1 MKITFNGIWP
11 SEKIT
16 GVKNDFAELVGEEI
30 LSISG
35 AQVGSVYVFLI
46 TKSGKAIKLHHYQDC
61 FEYVSV
67 EDVDGDPQ
75 DLIGALVTS
84 VEEVCNESQDT
95 EDGTQTWTFYKLET
109 SKGGLVIRWNGES
122 NGFYSESVDICGG
135 RVIEAPEQP

>member
-16 GVKNDFAELVGEEI
+16 DVKNDFEELVGEEI

-35 AQVGSVYVFLI
+35 AQVGSVYVLLI

-61 FEYVSV
+61 CEYVSV
-67 EDVDGDPQ
+67 EDVDGDFQ

-84 VEEVCNESQDT
+84 AEEVCNESQDT
-95 EDGTQTWTFYKLET
+95 EDGTQTWTLYRLET
-109 SKGGLVIRWNGES
+109 SKGGLFIRVQS
-122 NGFYSESVDICGG
+122 PTV
-135 RVIEAPEQP
+135 